1 MGYSEKSIT
10 GIFHN
15 RAEKYQYE
23 PCLRYK
29 KDGRYTAISWR
40 EMQRIVTNLGL
51 GLISLGVK
59 QDDIV
64 TIFSENCWQWLVA
77 DLAILS
83 IGASDAPIYATNSG
97 EEAAYIVNDSGSR
110 FLFVSD
116 QDHLNRILGVRSAL
130 KGLRKIITFDPI
142 ETGDKDILSFDE
154 VLRLGEEYKDKKA
167 FEERLLSIDP
177 EGLATLI
184 YTSGTTGPPKGV
196 MLTHSNFTA
205 NIMQC
210 YASHPIIGHQ
220 DVALSL
226 LPWSH
231 SLGRTVSV
239 YLMLHIGAVLNL
251 AESFGTVMENMTEIR
266 PTLMVSVP
274 RLFEKIHAGI
284 FSKVEKASPTK
295 KKLFFWA
302 VDVAMRA
309 VDYRV
314 QRKPMPWTLKVQY
327 DLAESLV
334 YAKLRHALGMDR
346 IRIFINGGGALA
358 VDIDR
363 FFNGIGINLHNGYGL
378 TETTPV
384 TNVNT
389 FEIFEF
395 GSVGPA
401 LADTQVKIADDGE
414 ILIKGPQVMKGYFNK
429 PEDTKAAFTE
439 DGWFMTGDIGR
450 MDERGCLYITD
461 RKKDIIITAG
471 GKNVAPQN
479 IENTLVTDSFIE
491 QAVVIG
497 EGRKYLSALII
508 PNYAELV
515 SYAKNQGMSF
525 DSSEDLIKK
534 PEIISFYDGKIKNL
548 MKDYAR
554 VEQIR
559 RFTLLPREFSIES
572 GELTPTLKMKRKV
585 INQNFDDVIEAMYK
599 E

>member
-1 MGYSEKSIT
+1 MGYSEKSIA

-23 PCLRYK
+23 PCVRYK
-29 KDGRYTAISWR
+29 KEGRYTDISWK
-40 EMQRIVTNLGL
+40 EMQRMVTNLGL
-51 GLISLGVK
+51 GLISLGVEK
-59 QDDIV
+59 DDIV

-77 DLAILS
+77 DLASLS
-83 IGASDAPIYATNSG
+83 IGAADAPIYATNSG
-97 EEAAYIVNDSGSR
+97 EEAAYIINDSGSR

-116 QDHLNRILGVRSAL
+116 QDHLNRVLGVKSTL
-130 KGLRKIITFDPI
+130 KGLKKIITFDPI
-142 ETGDKDILSFDE
+142 SAGDKDIISLDE
-154 VLRLGEEYKDKKA
+154 VIKLGEEYKDKKS
-167 FEERLLSIDP
+167 FDERLLSIEP
-177 EGLATLI
+177 EALATLI

-196 MLTHSNFTA
+196 MLTHANLTA
-205 NIMQC
+205 NILQC

-220 DVALSL
+220 DVALTL

-239 YLMLHIGAVLNL
+239 YLMLHIGAILSL

-314 QRKPMPWTLKVQY
+314 QRKPMPWSLKIQY
-327 DLAESLV
+327 DLAESLI
-334 YAKLRHALGMDR
+334 YSKLRHALGMDR

-363 FFNGIGINLHNGYGL
+363 FFNGIGVNLHNGYGL
-378 TETTPV
+378 TETSPV

-389 FEIFEF
+389 FEVFEF

-401 LADTQVKIADDGE
+401 LPDTSVKIAEDGE

-429 PEDTKAAFTE
+429 PDDTKATFTA

-450 MDERGCLYITD
+450 LDERGCLYITD

-479 IENTLVTDSFIE
+479 IENTLVTDPFIE
-491 QAVVIG
+491 QAIVIG

-508 PNYAELV
+508 PNFSELI
-515 SYAKNQGMSF
+515 SYAKNQGIPF
-525 DSSEDLIKK
+525 DDKADLIRK
-534 PEIISFYDGKIKNL
+534 PEIVSFFDEKIKTL

-559 RFTLLPREFSIES
+559 KFTLLPREFSIES
-572 GELTPTLKMKRKV
+572 GELTPTLKIKRKI
-585 INQNFDDVIEAMYK
+585 INQNFAGEIEAMYK

>member
-1 MGYSEKSIT
+1 MGYSEKSIA

-23 PCLRYK
+23 PCVRYK
-29 KDGRYTAISWR
+29 KNGRYTAISWR
-40 EMQRIVTNLGL
+40 EMQRMVTNLGL

-77 DLAILS
+77 DLACLS
-83 IGASDAPIYATNSG
+83 IGSADAPIYATNSG
-97 EEAAYIVNDSGSR
+97 EEAAYIINDSGSR

-116 QDHLNRILGVRSAL
+116 QDHLNRILGVKSTL
-130 KGLRKIITFDPI
+130 KGLKKIITFDPI
-142 ETGDKDILSFDE
+142 ETGDKNILSFDE
-154 VLRLGEEYKDKKA
+154 VLRLGEEYKDKKV

-251 AESFGTVMENMTEIR
+251 AESFGTVMENMIEVR

-274 RLFEKIHAGI
+274 RLFEKIHSGI

-309 VDYRV
+309 VDYKV
-314 QRKPMPWTLKVQY
+314 QRKTMPWTLKAQY
-327 DLAESLV
+327 DLAEALV
-334 YAKLRHALGMDR
+334 YSKLRQALGMDR

-358 VDIDR
+358 LDIDR

-378 TETTPV
+378 TETSPV

-389 FEIFEF
+389 FEVFEF

-401 LADTQVKIADDGE
+401 LADTQIKIADDGE

-439 DGWFMTGDIGR
+439 DGWFLTGDIGR

-479 IENTLVTDSFIE
+479 IENTLVTDPFIE

-508 PNYAELV
+508 PNFAELV
-515 SYAKNQGMSF
+515 SYAKNQGISF
-525 DSSEDLIKK
+525 DSNEDLIKK
-534 PEIISFYDGKIKNL
+534 PEIISFYDDKIKNL
-548 MKDYAR
+548 MKDYSR

-559 RFTLLPREFSIES
+559 RFTLLPREFSIET
-572 GELTPTLKMKRKV
+572 GELTPTLKMKRK
-585 INQNFDDVIEAMYK
+585 IISQNYKDVIEAMYK

>member
-1 MGYSEKSIT
+1 MGYSEKSIA

-23 PCLRYK
+23 PCVRYK
-29 KDGRYTAISWR
+29 KEGRYTDISWK
-40 EMQRIVTNLGL
+40 EMQRMVTNLGL
-51 GLISLGVK
+51 GLISLGVEK
-59 QDDIV
+59 DDIV

-77 DLAILS
+77 DLASLS
-83 IGASDAPIYATNSG
+83 IGAADAPIYATNSG
-97 EEAAYIVNDSGSR
+97 EEAAYIINDSGSR

-116 QDHLNRILGVRSAL
+116 QDHLNRVLGVKSTL
-130 KGLRKIITFDPI
+130 KGLKKIITFDPI
-142 ETGDKDILSFDE
+142 SAGDKDIISLDE
-154 VLRLGEEYKDKKA
+154 VIKLGEEYKDKKS
-167 FEERLLSIDP
+167 FDERLLSIEP
-177 EGLATLI
+177 EALATLI

-196 MLTHSNFTA
+196 MLTHANLTA
-205 NIMQC
+205 NILQC

-220 DVALSL
+220 DVALTL

-239 YLMLHIGAVLNL
+239 YLMLHIGAILSL

-314 QRKPMPWTLKVQY
+314 QRKSMPWSLKIQY
-327 DLAESLV
+327 DLAESLI
-334 YAKLRHALGMDR
+334 YSKLRHALGMDR

-363 FFNGIGINLHNGYGL
+363 FFNGIGVNLHNGYGL
-378 TETTPV
+378 TETSPV

-389 FEIFEF
+389 FEVFEF

-401 LADTQVKIADDGE
+401 LPDTSVKIAEDGE

-429 PEDTKAAFTE
+429 PDDTKATFTA

-450 MDERGCLYITD
+450 LDERGCLYITD

-479 IENTLVTDSFIE
+479 IENTLVTDPFIE

-508 PNYAELV
+508 PNFSELI
-515 SYAKNQGMSF
+515 SYAKNQGIPF
-525 DSSEDLIKK
+525 DDKADLIRK
-534 PEIISFYDGKIKNL
+534 PEIVSFFDEKIKTL

-559 RFTLLPREFSIES
+559 KFTLLPREFSIES
-572 GELTPTLKMKRKV
+572 GELTPTLKMKRKI
-585 INQNFDDVIEAMYK
+585 INQNFAGEIEAMYK